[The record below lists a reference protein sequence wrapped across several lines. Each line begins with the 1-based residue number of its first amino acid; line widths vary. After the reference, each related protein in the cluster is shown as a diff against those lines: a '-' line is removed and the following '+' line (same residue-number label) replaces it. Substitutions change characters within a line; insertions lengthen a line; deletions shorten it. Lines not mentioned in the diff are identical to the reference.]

1 MKDLKKLGEFYLFI
15 LEINTYLVLRVKYG
29 KGEMMTSEV
38 KKELIQCL
46 TKIVGEHQV
55 IYIKFSIFFQI

>member
-1 MKDLKKLGEFYLFI
+1 MMKDLKKLGKFLFNFKGNYGI
-15 LEINTYLVLRVKYG
+15 FAIFRVKYG

-55 IYIKFSIFFQI
+55 FIKFPKF

>member
-1 MKDLKKLGEFYLFI
+1 MRDLKKLGEFYLFI

-46 TKIVGEHQV
+46 TKIVGDHQV
-55 IYIKFSIFFQI
+55 IYITFSIFFQI